1 MHQDRL
7 LKLTSTLKRRQSD
20 LTVLMD
26 RVHKAHNLSA
36 ILRNCDAV
44 GVFEIHAVAPERGL
58 KIHDHTSAGTDK
70 WVKVVQHAG
79 IQNAAEVLKDRGFR
93 LLGAH
98 PGPGATDFREVD
110 YTQPT
115 AIMMG
120 AEKMGLSDEGRGL
133 TDEHIAI
140 PMMGMVHSLNVSVAT
155 AIILFEAFRQRQ
167 ALGMYDE
174 SHINPVE
181 FERTLFEWAYPR
193 VARYY
198 RKKGE
203 SYPSLDPDGGFI
215 SPNQG

>member
-1 MHQDRL
+1 
-7 LKLTSTLKRRQSD
+7 
-20 LTVLMD
+20 
-26 RVHKAHNLSA
+26 
-36 ILRNCDAV
+36 
-44 GVFEIHAVAPERGL
+44 
-58 KIHDHTSAGTDK
+58 
-70 WVKVVQHAG
+70 
-79 IQNAAEVLKDRGFR
+79 
-93 LLGAH
+93 
-98 PGPGATDFREVD
+98 
-110 YTQPT
+110 
-115 AIMMG
+115 
-120 AEKMGLSDEGRGL
+120 MGLSDEGRGL

-198 RKKGE
+198 RQKGE
-203 SYPSLDPDGGFI
+203 PYPSLDPDGGFI